1 MSQKFPTCV
10 HLIQGIFNMIR
21 KILMLCAVAAPC
33 LFAQQPPSPKPPT
46 PLAPQQQPPIQPP
59 RPVAPEST
67 VITIHGLCP
76 TATPPIGHKS
86 DSCTVLLTRAEL
98 ETMLAAV
105 NLTNQNYPPAA
116 MRSMASNYITMMALA
131 DAGEKAGI
139 ENDPRFADMMKVA
152 RTRTLAEAYRRSL
165 LEKYG
170 NPSDAEID
178 AYYKQ
183 NIAKF
188 DQTKVDRIL
197 VPKVNPTNSQDKPA
211 EFEKK
216 AHELADKLRER
227 AAHGEDIITL
237 QSEAYK
243 TLGLRMM
250 PPQTELN
257 ETQKRTLQSEV
268 KQDVNALKAGE
279 VTKVEAEPAGFTI
292 YKMRA
297 RSTLSVEQAKTQIVH
312 DLLQKNMDIALRAA
326 TDGVHPEYNE
336 QFFNPHPGMVPTNR
350 LQPRVLVPGLSG
362 TSSAAAQQK

>member
-1 MSQKFPTCV
+1 
-10 HLIQGIFNMIR
+10 MIR

-33 LFAQQPPSPKPPT
+33 LFAQQAPSPKAQT
-46 PLAPQQQPPIQPP
+46 PVAPQQQPPVQPP

-116 MRSMASNYITMMALA
+116 MRSMASNYITIMALA
-131 DAGEKAGI
+131 DAGEKAGV

-152 RTRTLAEAYRRSL
+152 RTRALAEAYRRSL

-170 NPSDAEID
+170 KPSDAEID

-197 VPKVNPTNSQDKPA
+197 VPKVNPTNSQDKPV

-216 AHELADKLRER
+216 AHELADKLRDR

-243 TLGLRMM
+243 TLALRTM

-257 ETQKRTLQSEV
+257 ETQKRLLQGEV

-279 VTKVEAEPAGFTI
+279 VTKVEVEPAGFTI

-297 RSTLSVEQAKTQIVH
+297 RSTLSAEQARTQIVH
-312 DLLQKNMDIALRAA
+312 DLLQQNMDIALRAA
-326 TDGVHPEYNE
+326 TDGVHPEFNE

-350 LQPRVLVPGLSG
+350 VQPRVLAPGAAIVSG
-362 TSSAAAQQK
+362 TSNPATQQK